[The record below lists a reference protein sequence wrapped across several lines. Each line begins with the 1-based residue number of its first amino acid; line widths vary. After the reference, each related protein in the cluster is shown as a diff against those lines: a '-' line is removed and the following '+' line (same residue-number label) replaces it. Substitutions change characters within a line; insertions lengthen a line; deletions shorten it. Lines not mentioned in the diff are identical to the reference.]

1 MFLGTAAPA
10 LRSPLTGEK
19 TDEGAEG
26 RNGSRPVQ
34 RLAPGSTGHVQWT
47 RREWE
52 HPQSLG
58 SRGERLAR
66 ETQNFVTSE
75 NILNVRVVEDTA
87 LLPQGRAPWLA
98 PLRPYVQLPE
108 WKRKS
113 EHTT

>member
-1 MFLGTAAPA
+1 MVSCKHVYWIIRMFLGTAAPA

-66 ETQNFVTSE
+66 ETQGTDEEKKAGS
-75 NILNVRVVEDTA
+75 A
-87 LLPQGRAPWLA
+87 
-98 PLRPYVQLPE
+98 
-108 WKRKS
+108 
-113 EHTT
+113 